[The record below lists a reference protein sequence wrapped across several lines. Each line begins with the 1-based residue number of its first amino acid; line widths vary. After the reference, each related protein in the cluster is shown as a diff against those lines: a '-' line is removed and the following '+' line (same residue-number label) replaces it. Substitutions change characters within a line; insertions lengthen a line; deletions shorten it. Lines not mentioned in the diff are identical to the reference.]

1 MADVGDV
8 RRHRGAMAYHA
19 GLSAEDRIAA
29 DYEHRGFP
37 ILAKRWRGN
46 GGEIDLIARDG
57 DGLVFVEVKQSR
69 DFDQAVQHVSPRQI
83 KRLYASAEE
92 YLGQMPNG
100 SLTDVRFDVALVNG
114 RGEVRVIENAFGHG

>member
-19 GLSAEDRIAA
+19 GLSAEDMIGA
-29 DYEHRGFP
+29 DYERRGFP
-37 ILAKRWRGN
+37 IAARRWRGK
-46 GGEIDLIARDG
+46 GGEIDLIAEDG
-57 DGLVFVEVKQSR
+57 AGLVFVEVKQSR
-69 DFDQAVQHVSPRQI
+69 DFDQAAEHVSPHQM